1 MNLVFCTVL
10 FVFISSRNVS
20 ANIEK
25 AKFYSESVSN
35 QQSEIFYKRMAGWHF
50 GPAPINSVQCAFA
63 CKKNDNCKS
72 VHVDGEACVFGVHD
86 VTAFEEGELVT
97 PNQSQNIRIKGKF
110 FLRNKT
116 NVIFFKISSI
126 LHV

>member
-1 MNLVFCTVL
+1 MNLVFSAVI

-35 QQSEIFYKRMAGWHF
+35 QRSEIFYKRMAGWHF

-63 CKKNDNCKS
+63 CMNEDNCTS
-72 VHVDGEACVFGVHD
+72 VYMDGEACVFGLRNS
-86 VTAFEEGELVT
+86 TAFEEGEVVT
-97 PNQSQNIRIKGKF
+97 PNPNQALRVKGRAMFNVAVSIINII
-110 FLRNKT
+110 
-116 NVIFFKISSI
+116 
-126 LHV
+126 